1 MSGLTSNEFSEP
13 KEEKVNDST
22 SLNKKNSKQTKNK
35 INKEPKE
42 RISTL
47 IDKELMGK
55 IRTISKLENVP
66 INNIIKTGLEKFLKK
81 YESANG
87 PVSMHEKPKRE
98 VSDLF

>member
-1 MSGLTSNEFSEP
+1 
-13 KEEKVNDST
+13 
-22 SLNKKNSKQTKNK
+22 
-35 INKEPKE
+35 
-42 RISTL
+42 
-47 IDKELMGK
+47 MGK